1 MCLFCCG
8 RSIVFRSVLVPCVTL
23 RQIGV
28 SSRMHPSLQQ
38 SEVPPF
44 LRFQLRWGRES
55 LPCRRHA
62 IQVSATIRR
71 FLSWDPYRFHPHNA
85 PFQSKMRR
93 LRSLRGDAHLR
104 RWLTACQ
111 PVPVFLLPIM
121 CFVGLVVSPICCPFG
136 ATQHLQTNTCRIGSL
151 PCLPQST

>member
-1 MCLFCCG
+1 MVEPSCSVRCSSHVSHCVRSGFHIACIQAFNKVKFLLFCG
-8 RSIVFRSVLVPCVTL
+8 ASGDWVESHSRVDVTEFRFPPPSV
-23 RQIGV
+23 V
-28 SSRMHPSLQQ
+28 SLAGIH
-38 SEVPPF
+38 
-44 LRFQLRWGRES
+44 
-55 LPCRRHA
+55 
-62 IQVSATIRR
+62 
-71 FLSWDPYRFHPHNA
+71 RFHPHNA